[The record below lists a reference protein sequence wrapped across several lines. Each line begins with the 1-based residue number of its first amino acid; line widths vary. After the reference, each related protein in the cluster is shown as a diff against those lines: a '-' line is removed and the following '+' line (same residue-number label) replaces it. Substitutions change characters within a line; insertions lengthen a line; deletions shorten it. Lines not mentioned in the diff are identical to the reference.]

1 MSNVKVLPSDP
12 FVMNCKMLFND
23 LAAMQD
29 RVRRMWASA
38 DSERDMSLLEV
49 LEVGLGNISSELRH
63 RLDN

>member
-38 DSERDMSLLEV
+38 DGDRDMALLEV
-49 LEVGLGNISSELRH
+49 LEIGLGNISSELRH

>member
-1 MSNVKVLPSDP
+1 MSNVKVLPPNP

-38 DSERDMSLLEV
+38 DGDQDMSLLEY
-49 LEVGLGNISSELRH
+49 LDTELGNISSELRH

>member
-12 FVMNCKMLFND
+12 FVMNCKMIFND

-38 DSERDMSLLEV
+38 EGERDMALLEY
-49 LEVGLGNISSELRH
+49 LEESLGNISAELRH

>member
-1 MSNVKVLPSDP
+1 MSNVKVTKTDP

-38 DSERDMSLLEV
+38 DGERDMALLEH
-49 LEVGLGNISSELRH
+49 LEIELGNISSELRH

>member
-38 DSERDMSLLEV
+38 EGDRDMALLEV

-63 RLDN
+63 RLEN

>member
-1 MSNVKVLPSDP
+1 MSNVKVNPTDP

-29 RVRRMWASA
+29 RVRRMWAGSNG
-38 DSERDMSLLEV
+38 ERDMALLEY
-49 LEVGLGNISSELRH
+49 LEIELGNISSELRH